1 MIIDLFIPCYLD
13 HFFPD
18 TAMNMVKVLEKVGC
32 GVNYNTEQTCCG
44 RPALL
49 DGYTDHCKEIGTKFI
64 HEFQND
70 RYIVAPDSS
79 CVAMIKNHYPS
90 MFHNTVL
97 HNEYK
102 SIQKHIYEFSDFL
115 VNVMHVTD
123 VNAHLEATVT
133 YHDACNAL
141 RELNIK
147 QAPRTLLSK
156 VRGLKLVE
164 MNDCETCCGFGG
176 GMAARIPHLADNI
189 ANQKT
194 ENIINANVDY
204 VVSTDMGCLQHLQKS
219 LHLKGSNTK
228 VIHIADVL
236 ATAL

>member
-13 HFFPD
+13 NFFPE

-32 GVNYNTEQTCCG
+32 GVNYNAEQTCSG
-44 RPALL
+44 RPAML
-49 DGYTDHCKEIGTKFI
+49 DGYSDHCKEVGMKFI
-64 HEFQND
+64 HEFKND
-70 RYIVAPDSS
+70 RYIVAPDSA
-79 CVAMIKNHYPS
+79 CVAMIKNYYPE
-90 MFHNTVL
+90 MFHNSVV

-102 SIQKHIYEFSDFL
+102 SIQKNIYEFSDFL

-123 VNAHLEATVT
+123 VNAHLTGSAT

-147 QAPRTLLSK
+147 QAPRILLSK

-164 MNDCETCCGFGG
+164 MDDCETCCGFGG
-176 GMAARIPHLADNI
+176 GLAARLPQLADSI
-189 ANQKT
+189 AGHKVD
-194 ENIINANVDY
+194 NIINANVDY
-204 VVSTDMGCLQHLQKS
+204 VVSTDMGCLQHLQKA
-219 LHLKGSNTK
+219 LIAKGSATK

-236 ATAL
+236 VAG

>member
-1 MIIDLFIPCYLD
+1 MIIDLFVPCYLD

-18 TAMNMVKVLEKVGC
+18 TAMNMVKVLERLGC

-49 DGYTDHCKEIGTKFI
+49 DGYTDHCKEVGTKFI
-64 HEFQND
+64 QDFQND
-70 RYIVAPDSS
+70 RPIVAPDSQ
-79 CVAMIKNHYPS
+79 CVTMIKNYYPQ

-102 SIQKHIYEFSDFL
+102 SIQKNIYEFSDFV
-115 VNVMHVTD
+115 VNVLKVTD
-123 VNAHLEATVT
+123 VKARFEATVT
-133 YHDACNAL
+133 FQDACNAL

-147 QAPRTLLSK
+147 QAPRTLLNNVS
-156 VRGLKLVE
+156 GLKLIE
-164 MNDCETCCGFGG
+164 LDDCETCCGFGG
-176 GMAARIPHLADNI
+176 GMAARIPKLADRI
-189 ANQKT
+189 ADQKA
-194 ENIINANVDY
+194 ESIINLKVDY

-219 LHLKGSNTK
+219 LKEKGAETK

-236 ATAL
+236 VCD